1 MKPQTYAN
9 DKGEI
14 VATGRI
20 TPTYID
26 LILNDG
32 TRYYST
38 FSIDFIKKLNIS
50 KVENNEN

>member
-1 MKPQTYAN
+1 MKPETFVN
-9 DKGEI
+9 DQNEI

-26 LILNDG
+26 LILRDG

-38 FSIDFIKKLNIS
+38 FSIDFLKKLEI
-50 KVENNEN
+50 KGVQK

>member
-1 MKPQTYAN
+1 MKESTFVN

-14 VATGRI
+14 VARGRI
-20 TPTYID
+20 SPTLID

-38 FSIDFIKKLNIS
+38 SSVTLEIIKSLGINKES
-50 KVENNEN
+50 K